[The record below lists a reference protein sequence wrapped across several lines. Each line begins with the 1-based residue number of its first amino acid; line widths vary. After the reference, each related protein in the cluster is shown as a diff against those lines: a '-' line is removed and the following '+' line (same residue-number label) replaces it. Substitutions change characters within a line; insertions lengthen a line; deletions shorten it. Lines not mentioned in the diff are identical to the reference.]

1 MGNSIAVYAVAD
13 NIISSLGVN
22 TDENLNNIFEQK
34 SGIRKID
41 EPELYYRPIMAG
53 RLDWNRVE
61 SMPMFKLSHNSTKLE
76 SLMTASVADALSKTQ
91 VDAKDVETIF
101 IFASTKGNIDQIANN
116 KDISW
121 QDVLMHHMA
130 SIVSSNFGSPN
141 TPIVVS
147 NACVSGVMAI
157 VMACD
162 LLKSGK
168 YKNAVVVGGDILSEF
183 VISGFDSFKSM
194 SDELCRPYDKDRT
207 GLNLGEGAATL
218 ILSTDES
225 LSASY
230 KKVMVSAGST
240 SNDANHIS
248 GPSRT
253 GEELAM
259 AIKDV
264 LKLAGASAEDI
275 DMVDAHGT
283 ATVYNDEMESKAME
297 LCGLQN
303 VPMIS
308 LKSYFGHTLGASGL
322 IESIV
327 CIECMRKGRI
337 PKTLGFEN
345 IGTPVK
351 LNISK
356 ESKKANLRNVLKT
369 ASGFGGCNAAILLST
384 EYTGRQSAGQA
395 VIEVQKKCNIKDRKI
410 LIDGNVVF
418 DGTEC
423 DNYYDFLRFAFKQIS
438 PEPYMKFG
446 KMDNLCRLAVTCAEY
461 LLNNVDLSEYTDRDI
476 ALLLSCKTS
485 SLETDTQHQAII
497 EKKDPYQPS
506 PAIFVYTLSN
516 IMQGEICIRHKIKG
530 ECICLV
536 EGSLKDNTVVEYAS
550 ELFSQ
555 GRAKVCI
562 AGYADYLDGKY
573 AAQLSLLTPR
583 T

>member
-283 ATVYNDEMESKAME
+283 ATVYNDEMESKAM
-297 LCGLQN
+297 
-303 VPMIS
+303 
-308 LKSYFGHTLGASGL
+308 
-322 IESIV
+322 
-327 CIECMRKGRI
+327 
-337 PKTLGFEN
+337 
-345 IGTPVK
+345 
-351 LNISK
+351 
-356 ESKKANLRNVLKT
+356 
-369 ASGFGGCNAAILLST
+369 
-384 EYTGRQSAGQA
+384 
-395 VIEVQKKCNIKDRKI
+395 
-410 LIDGNVVF
+410 
-418 DGTEC
+418 
-423 DNYYDFLRFAFKQIS
+423 
-438 PEPYMKFG
+438 
-446 KMDNLCRLAVTCAEY
+446 
-461 LLNNVDLSEYTDRDI
+461 
-476 ALLLSCKTS
+476 
-485 SLETDTQHQAII
+485 
-497 EKKDPYQPS
+497 
-506 PAIFVYTLSN
+506 
-516 IMQGEICIRHKIKG
+516 
-530 ECICLV
+530 
-536 EGSLKDNTVVEYAS
+536 
-550 ELFSQ
+550 
-555 GRAKVCI
+555 
-562 AGYADYLDGKY
+562 
-573 AAQLSLLTPR
+573 
-583 T
+583 